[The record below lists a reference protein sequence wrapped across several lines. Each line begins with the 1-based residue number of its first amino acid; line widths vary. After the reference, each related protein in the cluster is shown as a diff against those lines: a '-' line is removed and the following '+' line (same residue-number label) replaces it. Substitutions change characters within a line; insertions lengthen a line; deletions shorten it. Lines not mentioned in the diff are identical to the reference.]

1 MPPSIS
7 AASTTIHPALVEL
20 RIPAKIASRADG
32 IAISKDLVVGKYIVK
47 EKETGEYYEINEND
61 FEVEITKNGEVVGLT
76 ISNKSKTPSPE
87 KPKEETPK
95 IEVPPIEPIK
105 KLPVTGY

>member
-1 MPPSIS
+1 MDIQ
-7 AASTTIHPALVEL
+7 
-20 RIPAKIASRADG
+20 
-32 IAISKDLVVGKYIVK
+32 KYIDFYVEWLK
-47 EKETGEYYEINEND
+47 SEISFTKVGEYYEINEND

-76 ISNKSKTPSPE
+76 ISNKSKTPPPE

>member
-1 MPPSIS
+1 MLILALFSTNCF
-7 AASTTIHPALVEL
+7 ASNSEL
-20 RIPAKIASRADG
+20 
-32 IAISKDLVVGKYIVK
+32 KD
-47 EKETGEYYEINEND
+47 YEINEND

-76 ISNKSKTPSPE
+76 ISNKSKTPPPE